1 VRTSKFA
8 LTLLATVAAGL
19 VWAAPG
25 YAQTFKV
32 QSVNTTGCTSGA
44 FGLSVV
50 RAGLDGSPYTVHTVV
65 TVGGQIYMNEAASVS
80 TNTVSGWNLFNNF
93 TYGAVPNP
101 GTWPIPQNTQVR
113 IDFKLERPVGT
124 VLHAWTT
131 VVTSCNAGS
140 IQYNG
145 PGTDLPLRDRTLTIG
160 YAGDRFIGWL
170 YAKGA
175 PKLHS
180 HRVVTIWKVRPGP
193 DLRIGRVTTTTR
205 GNFALRRERRR
216 GVYYAVAG
224 ALKVPGAGFAVK
236 ETSINLRLS

>member
-1 VRTSKFA
+1 MRTPKLAVTFVA
-8 LTLLATVAAGL
+8 TLAAGL

-25 YAQTFKV
+25 FAQTFKV

-44 FGLSVV
+44 FSFIVE
-50 RAGLDGSPYTVHTVV
+50 RAGLDGSPYTVHTTV
-65 TVGGQIYMNEAASVS
+65 TVGGQIYMNESASIS
-80 TNTVSGWNLFNNF
+80 INGQSGWTLFNNF
-93 TYGAVPNP
+93 TYGAVSNP
-101 GTWPIPQNTQVR
+101 GAWPIPQNTQVR

-131 VVTSCNAGS
+131 VVSSCNVGN

-145 PGTDLPLRDRTLTIG
+145 QGTDLPLRSRTLALG
-160 YAGDRFIGWL
+160 YSGGRFIGWL

-180 HRVVTIWKVRPGP
+180 LRAVTIWKVRAGP
-193 DLRIGRVTTTTR
+193 DLRIGRATTTTR

-224 ALKVPGAGFAVK
+224 ALIVPGVGFAVK
-236 ETSINLRLS
+236 ETSVQLRLR